1 VPNMTHSEKLDL
13 EEFLQMGGGY
23 VLDFS
28 NRTFQEFVL
37 DSTGLDI
44 DDESVGGSGS
54 KASRLRHFW
63 GNQPDH
69 IVGRLLK
76 DLVEHRQNGSPLK
89 EKCRKIANRLLKS
102 RPKPSTRHYYSA
114 RKQLGRLTLDGL
126 YRKLQH
132 LYLFFRDR
140 DYFKAVG
147 ITKFDLPDAMKH
159 KAALSLSFEMFPV
172 TKWPAHDVTED
183 HVFEALEF
191 LHDHVSCPGEMIEM
205 TSETGSNYCDYDGYD
220 EKAGRTEFR
229 RDANTFLADYKSGF
243 ELTPDGTI
251 LALGADGLQHILDAE
266 IVPYDEVNV
275 DSKVRNAIVKWRNR
289 HLSPDEKKAAI
300 RDLADVFEWLKK
312 TKELSKILDRKDDSA
327 IFEIANN
334 FAVRHHNPDQK
345 ANYDRAIWYSWMF
358 HFYLATYHAAIRLLI
373 KHEQKGGRA

>member
-1 VPNMTHSEKLDL
+1 MTHAEKRDL

-37 DSTGLDI
+37 DSTGLNI
-44 DDESVGGSGS
+44 DEESVGGSGS
-54 KASRLRHFW
+54 KANRLRHFW
-63 GNQPDH
+63 ANQPDD
-69 IVGRLLK
+69 IVGGLLK

-89 EKCRKIANRLLKS
+89 EKCRKIADRLLES
-102 RPKPSTRHYYSA
+102 VPTPATRRYYSA
-114 RKQLGRLTLDGL
+114 RKQPGKLTLNGL

-147 ITKFDLPDAMKH
+147 ITKSWFPDTMKH

-172 TKWPAHDVTED
+172 TKWLAHDITED

-191 LHDHVSCPGEMIEM
+191 LHDHVSRPGEMIEM
-205 TSETGSNYCDYDGYD
+205 TSETGFNYSDYDGYD
-220 EKAGRTEFR
+220 EKAGRAEFR
-229 RDANTFLADYKSGF
+229 REANTFLADYKSGF
-243 ELTPDGTI
+243 ELTPEGTI
-251 LALGADGLQHILDAE
+251 LALGSDGLQHILDAE

-289 HLSPDEKKAAI
+289 HLSPEEKKAAI

-312 TKELSKILDRKDDSA
+312 TKELTKILDRKDDSA
-327 IFEIANN
+327 IFALANN

-373 KHEQKGGRA
+373 KHEQKSGKA

>member
-1 VPNMTHSEKLDL
+1 MTHAEKRDL

-37 DSTGLDI
+37 DSTGLNI
-44 DDESVGGSGS
+44 DEESVGGSGS
-54 KASRLRHFW
+54 KANRLRHFW
-63 GNQPDH
+63 ANQPDRV
-69 IVGRLLK
+69 VGKLLK
-76 DLVEHRQNGSPLK
+76 DLVERRQDDSPLK
-89 EKCRKIANRLLKS
+89 EKCRKIAGQLLKS
-102 RPKPSTRHYYSA
+102 APTPPALRYYSA
-114 RKQLGRLTLDGL
+114 RRQPGALTLAGL
-126 YRKLQH
+126 YRKTQH
-132 LYLFFRDR
+132 LYLFFRDK

-147 ITKFDLPDAMKH
+147 ITKSWFPDTMKH

-172 TKWPAHDVTED
+172 TKWLAHDITED

-191 LHDHVSCPGEMIEM
+191 LHDHVSRPGEMVEM
-205 TSETGSNYCDYDGYD
+205 ISETGFNYSDYDGYD
-220 EKAGRTEFR
+220 EKAGRVEFR

-243 ELTPDGTI
+243 ELTPQGTI

-289 HLSPDEKKAAI
+289 HLSPEDRKAAI

-312 TKELSKILDRKDDSA
+312 TKERTKILDRKDDSA

-373 KHEQKGGRA
+373 KHEQKSGKA